1 MRFTTLVDT
10 DTLFRQLDDS
20 CWIVFDTRFVL
31 SDADAGERA
40 YAAGHIPGARYAN
53 LDKDLSAPQ
62 ATNSGRHPLPNPG
75 TLAEKLGE
83 WGVDK
88 NKQVVIYD
96 DACGAMAARLW
107 WLMRWLGH
115 EAVAVLDGGL
125 HKWQDEGK
133 PLTTMTPNI
142 SPSHFFPEISDDM
155 CVTADQVEAMLNNMS
170 GQLIDARAAK
180 RFRGEQE
187 PLDKVAGHVPGAV
200 NLPYAENINIDGKF
214 KPAEILRDRY
224 LNALKDVKPTD
235 VVHMCGSG
243 VTACHNLLAM
253 EHAGLSGSKL
263 YAGSWS
269 EWIMDNRRPVAT
281 GE

>member
-88 NKQVVIYD
+88 NKQVVVYD

-214 KPAEILRDRY
+214 KPADILRDRY
-224 LNALKDVKPTD
+224 LNVLKDVKPTD

-269 EWIMDNRRPVAT
+269 EWITDNRRPVAT

>member
-1 MRFTTLVDT
+1 
-10 DTLFRQLDDS
+10 
-20 CWIVFDTRFVL
+20 
-31 SDADAGERA
+31 
-40 YAAGHIPGARYAN
+40 
-53 LDKDLSAPQ
+53 
-62 ATNSGRHPLPNPG
+62 
-75 TLAEKLGE
+75 
-83 WGVDK
+83 
-88 NKQVVIYD
+88 
-96 DACGAMAARLW
+96 
-107 WLMRWLGH
+107 
-115 EAVAVLDGGL
+115 
-125 HKWQDEGK
+125 
-133 PLTTMTPNI
+133 
-142 SPSHFFPEISDDM
+142 M

-224 LNALKDVKPTD
+224 LNVLKDVKPTD

-269 EWIMDNRRPVAT
+269 EWITDNRRPVAT

>member
-214 KPAEILRDRY
+214 KPADILRDRY
-224 LNALKDVKPTD
+224 LNVLKDVKPTD

-269 EWIMDNRRPVAT
+269 EWITDNRRPVAT

>member
-224 LNALKDVKPTD
+224 LNVLKDVKPTD

-269 EWIMDNRRPVAT
+269 EWITDNRRPVAT

>member
-75 TLAEKLGE
+75 TLAEKLGQ

>member
-10 DTLFRQLDDS
+10 DTLFRQLDNS
-20 CWIVFDTRFVL
+20 SWIVFDTRFAL

-40 YAAGHIPGARYAN
+40 YAVGHIPGARYAN
-53 LDKDLSAPQ
+53 LNSDLSSPQ
-62 ATNSGRHPLPNPG
+62 ATDSGRHPLPNPG
-75 TLAEKLGE
+75 TLAEKLGR

-88 NKQVVIYD
+88 NKQVVVYD
-96 DACGAMAARLW
+96 DAFGAMAARLW
-107 WLMRWLGH
+107 WLLRWLGH

-133 PLTTMTPNI
+133 PLTTITPNI
-142 SPSHFFPEISDDM
+142 SPSHFFSEINDDM
-155 CVTADQVEAMLNNMS
+155 CVTADQVETMLNNMS
-170 GQLIDARAAK
+170 GLLIDARAAL

-187 PLDKVAGHVPGAV
+187 PHDKVAGHVPGAV

-214 KPAEILRDRY
+214 KPADILCDRY
-224 LNALKDVKPTD
+224 LNVLKDVKPTD
-235 VVHMCGSG
+235 VIHMCGSG

-253 EHAGLSGSKL
+253 EQAGLSGSKL

-269 EWIMDNRRPVAT
+269 EWITDSRRPVAT

>member
-31 SDADAGERA
+31 SDADAGERV

-224 LNALKDVKPTD
+224 LNVLKDVKPTD

-269 EWIMDNRRPVAT
+269 EWITDNRRPVAT

>member
-75 TLAEKLGE
+75 TLAEKLGQ

-88 NKQVVIYD
+88 NKQVVVYD

-133 PLTTMTPNI
+133 PLTTTAPNI
-142 SPSHFFPEISDDM
+142 VPAHFFPEISDDM
-155 CVTADQVEAMLNNMS
+155 CVTADQVGAMLNNKS
-170 GQLIDARAAK
+170 GLLIDARAAI
-180 RFRGEQE
+180 RFQGGQE
-187 PLDKVAGHVPGAV
+187 TLDKVAGHVPGAV
-200 NLPYAENINIDGKF
+200 NLPYEGNINIDGKF
-214 KPAEILRDRY
+214 KPDDYLRDRFLDV
-224 LNALKDVKPTD
+224 LNNVKPTNII
-235 VVHMCGSG
+235 HMCGSG

-269 EWIMDNRRPVAT
+269 EWITDNRRPVVT

>member
-214 KPAEILRDRY
+214 KPADILRDRY
-224 LNALKDVKPTD
+224 LNVLKDVKPTD

>member
-62 ATNSGRHPLPNPG
+62 ATNSGRHPLPNPS

-155 CVTADQVEAMLNNMS
+155 CVTADQVETMLNNMS

-214 KPAEILRDRY
+214 KPADILRDRY
-224 LNALKDVKPTD
+224 LNVLKDVKPTD

-269 EWIMDNRRPVAT
+269 EWITDNRRPVAT

>member
-75 TLAEKLGE
+75 TLAEKLGQ

-88 NKQVVIYD
+88 NKQVVVYD

-224 LNALKDVKPTD
+224 LNVLKDVKPTD

-269 EWIMDNRRPVAT
+269 EWITDNRRPVAT

>member
-53 LDKDLSAPQ
+53 LDKNLSAPQ
-62 ATNSGRHPLPNPG
+62 ATNSGRHPLPNPS

-88 NKQVVIYD
+88 NKQVVVYD

-155 CVTADQVEAMLNNMS
+155 CVTADQVETMLNNMS

-214 KPAEILRDRY
+214 KPADILRDRY
-224 LNALKDVKPTD
+224 LNVLKDVKPTD

-269 EWIMDNRRPVAT
+269 EWITDNRRPVAT

>member
-40 YAAGHIPGARYAN
+40 YAAGYIPGARYAN
-53 LDKDLSAPQ
+53 LDKDLSDPQ
-62 ATNSGRHPLPNPG
+62 ATSSGRHPLPNPG
-75 TLAEKLGE
+75 TLAEKLGQ

-88 NKQVVIYD
+88 NKQVVVYD

-155 CVTADQVEAMLNNMS
+155 CVTADQVKAMLNNMS

-214 KPAEILRDRY
+214 KPADILRDRY
-224 LNALKDVKPTD
+224 LNVLNDVKPTD

-269 EWIMDNRRPVAT
+269 EWITDNRRPVAT

>member
-75 TLAEKLGE
+75 TLAEKLGQ

-133 PLTTMTPNI
+133 PLTTITPNI
-142 SPSHFFPEISDDM
+142 SSSHFFPEISDDM

>member
-133 PLTTMTPNI
+133 LLTTMTPNI

-214 KPAEILRDRY
+214 KPADILRDRY
-224 LNALKDVKPTD
+224 LNVLKDVKPTD

-269 EWIMDNRRPVAT
+269 EWITDNRRPVAT

>member
-20 CWIVFDTRFVL
+20 CLIVFDTRFVL

-75 TLAEKLGE
+75 TLAEKLGQ

-88 NKQVVIYD
+88 NKQVVVYD

-214 KPAEILRDRY
+214 KPADILRDRY
-224 LNALKDVKPTD
+224 LNVLNDVKPTD

-269 EWIMDNRRPVAT
+269 EWITDNRRPVAT

>member
-155 CVTADQVEAMLNNMS
+155 CVTADQVETMLNNMS

-214 KPAEILRDRY
+214 KPADILRDRY
-224 LNALKDVKPTD
+224 LNVLKDVKPTD

-269 EWIMDNRRPVAT
+269 EWITDNRRPVAT

>member
-75 TLAEKLGE
+75 TLAEKLGQ

-88 NKQVVIYD
+88 NKQVVVYD

-142 SPSHFFPEISDDM
+142 LPSHFFPEISDDM

-200 NLPYAENINIDGKF
+200 NLPYAENLNIDGKF
-214 KPAEILRDRY
+214 KPAVILRDRY
-224 LNALKDVKPTD
+224 LNVLKDVKPMD

-269 EWIMDNRRPVAT
+269 EWITDNRRPVAT